1 MSGTENFNDYPKHP
15 GPTTPR
21 PYYVEIPLETFE
33 TMSEELAE
41 LRKHELAWDL
51 DKARIK
57 ELEAENESL
66 KYSVAT
72 LDTDIAMMKRWRKVS
87 EELPEVEEDCGEIF
101 LVAVAVETEKKTK
114 GSYVTSAEF
123 CNGEW
128 YNDSTGNEIEENI
141 EREDYFY
148 RSKITHWMPMPNA
161 PKEEK

>member
-15 GPTTPR
+15 GQTTPR

-33 TMSEELAE
+33 TMSKELAE

-72 LDTDIAMMKRWRKVS
+72 LDTDINMEKVKK
-87 EELPEVEEDCGEIF
+87 EELLKKYVKRLQYLAEKEYPDEEEDHGEADGI
-101 LVAVAVETEKKTK
+101 LCEMLDAMGCNELTEAWDKINK
-114 GSYVTSAEF
+114 
-123 CNGEW
+123 W
-128 YNDSTGNEIEENI
+128 YS
-141 EREDYFY
+141 
-148 RSKITHWMPMPNA
+148 
-161 PKEEK
+161 

>member
-15 GPTTPR
+15 GQTTPR

-72 LDTDIAMMKRWRKVS
+72 LDTDLAMMKRWRKFP
-87 EELPEVEEDCGEIF
+87 EEKPVWGKEVLMLDKEGKFRVARFSHDFKWISWGKMHTCESDCIAF
-101 LVAVAVETEKKTK
+101 
-114 GSYVTSAEF
+114 
-123 CNGEW
+123 
-128 YNDSTGNEIEENI
+128 
-141 EREDYFY
+141 
-148 RSKITHWMPMPNA
+148 WMPL
-161 PKEEK
+161 PKKPEDK